1 MKDLL
6 AALEQQLKQLTQ
18 QAKAIDG
25 KQSSWQQKAW
35 FDSDLF
41 QSHSPFLTDYVLE
54 AEAMLK
60 RLKASTEQRTSSAQA
75 LAAKLSAQIQA
86 LSRAFQTKDL
96 RYLPGKVKKR
106 AVSPNASEQAQA
118 MVGQLRRST
127 QELYQQLSE
136 YQGFERR
143 LLDMLELEQRQLWDK
158 SVAEY
163 SAKLKA
169 AGVEFINI
177 DNKPFYD
184 ATAAVRAK
192 YGAPYADIIARIDA
206 VQ

>member
-1 MKDLL
+1 MEQRMRDLL

-18 QAKAIDG
+18 QAKAIDA

-60 RLKASTEQRTSSAQA
+60 RLKLSSEQKTSSAQA
-75 LAAKLSAQIQA
+75 LAAKLGAQIQA

-96 RYLPGKVKKR
+96 RYLPGKGKKR
-106 AVSPNASEQAQA
+106 PASPNASEQAQA

-136 YQGFERR
+136 YQGYERR
-143 LLDMLELEQRQLWDK
+143 LLDMLELEQRQL
-158 SVAEY
+158 SGG
-163 SAKLKA
+163 SADTNADRVLAIHARLGRCRKA
-169 AGVEFINI
+169 LSELEVEIQWSEQN
-177 DNKPFYD
+177 
-184 ATAAVRAK
+184 RR
-192 YGAPYADIIARIDA
+192 G
-206 VQ
+206 